1 MSIALVISII
11 AVCVS
16 LAATIISLVF
26 NLKNSKNT
34 DTREIEERVKENTRI
49 NMKLDNIGSDVKDV
63 KADIISM
70 RDEMKTHNDRI
81 IKVEESAKQ
90 AHHRLDAIE
99 KRLNAMEGGD
109 LGCQTR

>member
-1 MSIALVISII
+1 MSIASVISII

-16 LAATIISLVF
+16 LSSVIIALVF
-26 NLKNSKNT
+26 NLKSSKKT

-49 NMKLDNIGSDVKDV
+49 NMKLDNISSDIKDV
-63 KADIISM
+63 KADINSM

-90 AHHRLDAIE
+90 AHHRLDTIE
-99 KRLNAMEGGD
+99 KRLNSMEGGD
-109 LGCQTR
+109 